1 MNKERMDNRSTKD
14 FNILGDIFSVFKL
27 VNKYFNILCEKN
39 NIKHVEFEVLY
50 LLYASKD
57 KKIKMSLLGD
67 NIEMARSGVTLL
79 VDRMALEGLVIRRQ
93 DIDDRRITNVIITE
107 KGNEIMENVFHKNSI
122 FKLSP
127 LDFIEEEEKEIVY
140 KLVMKIKEKLEDK
153 MELI

>member
-1 MNKERMDNRSTKD
+1 MNKEIMDYRVTKD
-14 FNILGDIFSVFKL
+14 FNMLGDIFSVFKL
-27 VNKYFNILCEKN
+27 ANKYFSNLCEKN

-50 LLYASKD
+50 LLYTSKD
-57 KKIKMSLLGD
+57 NKMKMSLLGD
-67 NIEMARSGVTLL
+67 NLEMARSGVTLL

-127 LDFIEEEEKEIVY
+127 LDFMKAEEKEILY
-140 KLVMKIKEKLEDK
+140 KLIIEIKEKLEDK
-153 MELI
+153 SVLI